1 MFNLFKLAPSELSLA
16 LTSFKSAFKTIAIFS
31 ALINLLMLVPSLYML
46 QVYDRVLASRNE
58 MTLLLLTLMVVF
70 AFILMA
76 ALEFVRSFAL
86 IRISSQLDMQLN
98 KRVYT
103 AAFEQNLKFSG
114 SNAGQA
120 LLDLA
125 TVRQFVSGNGL
136 FAFFDAPW
144 FPIYLAIIFL
154 VHPTL
159 GIFALCGTL
168 VHMALAIWSEKAT
181 KKPLGEA
188 SSLAVSSNNMATNNL
203 RNAEV
208 IEAMGMLPNFTKR
221 WFGLHARFLNLQ
233 TEASEK
239 AGLISAATKFVR
251 VSLQSLIL
259 GYAALLVLD
268 AKITPGM
275 MIVCTILMGRVLNP
289 VEQLIGVWRSWSSV
303 KSAYTRLNA
312 LLENNPKRT
321 TSMSLP
327 KPIGILSV
335 ENVTVVPPGAAKPA
349 LNGLSFAIS
358 PGDILGVVGTSGAGK
373 STLARILVGVWPAMA
388 GKVRLDSGD
397 VYDWNKQQLGPH
409 IGYLPQD
416 IELFAGTVSENIARF
431 GDIDPDLVVAA
442 AKSAGV
448 HDMILYFPKGY
459 DTMLGDGGAGLS
471 GGQKQ
476 RIGLARALYGD
487 PSFIVL
493 DEPNSNL
500 DDIGEKALLSAV
512 QDLQARGKTIVMI
525 THRASTIGVT
535 NKLLVLKDGAAQMF
549 GPTKEVLA
557 MLTNPNP
564 EQLKNMQPAKA
575 EITQKEVTGKPVQEN
590 ELQEKDVQ
598 TVDNVDSEIVEGS
611 PTEAAQKSPANQ
623 QPVQARQNSYVNDVK
638 TKLNVVDVKL
648 NGFKMPKMQKSTEK
662 KPQTEVSG
670 LTKPAATKPKASQ
683 SKHSKSNVVKLKTK
697 PSKLKTTTKRVAE
710 SGE

>member
-1 MFNLFKLAPSELSLA
+1 MFNLFKTAPSELSLA

-103 AAFEQNLKFSG
+103 AAFEQNLKFAG

-125 TVRQFVSGNGL
+125 TVRQFVSGNAL

-188 SSLAVSSNNMATNNL
+188 SSLAVSSNNLATNNL

-251 VSLQSLIL
+251 VLLQSLIL

-289 VEQLIGVWRSWSSV
+289 VEQLIGVWRGWSSF
-303 KSAYTRLNA
+303 KSAYSRLNA
-312 LLENNPKRT
+312 LLNNNPKRI

-335 ENVTVVPPGAAKPA
+335 ENVTVVPPGATKPA

-373 STLARILVGVWPAMA
+373 STLARILVGVWPAVS

-397 VYDWNKQQLGPH
+397 VYDWNKQELGPH

-431 GDIDPDLVVAA
+431 GDIDPDKVVTA

-512 QDLQARGKTIVMI
+512 QDLQTRGKTIVMI

-549 GPTKEVLA
+549 GSTKDVLA
-557 MLTNPNP
+557 MLTNPNQ
-564 EQLKNMQPAKA
+564 EQLKNMQSPKA
-575 EITQKEVTGKPVQEN
+575 EITQKDVTEKPVQEKDVQ
-590 ELQEKDVQ
+590 ESEIQEKDVQ
-598 TVDNVDSEIVEGS
+598 TVDNVDSEVVENS
-611 PTEAAQKSPANQ
+611 PTNAAQKP
-623 QPVQARQNSYVNDVK
+623 QAQTHQNSYVNDMK
-638 TKLNVVDVKL
+638 TKLNVTDVLL
-648 NGFKMPKMQKSTEK
+648 NGYQMPKMPKPVAK
-662 KPQTEVSG
+662 KPQTETSS
-670 LTKPAATKPKASQ
+670 AAKTATAKPKA
-683 SKHSKSNVVKLKTK
+683 SKSNVVKLKTNTSK
-697 PSKLKTTTKRVAE
+697 PKTAAKRAVKG
-710 SGE
+710 GE